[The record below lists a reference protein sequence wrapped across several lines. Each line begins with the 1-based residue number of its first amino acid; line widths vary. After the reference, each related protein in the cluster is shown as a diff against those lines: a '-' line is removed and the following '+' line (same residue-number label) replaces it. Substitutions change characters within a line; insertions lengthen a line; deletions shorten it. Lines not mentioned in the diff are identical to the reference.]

1 MDDFGEIIR
10 STGGD
15 VLTLILFLSL
25 AVVVLAY
32 GLRYAQW
39 GLIAQFVPLLGIV
52 VYYFSA
58 LIGFDRELMHTGFL
72 RSALI
77 LFALTYLAYLTRFD
91 PAQTWQNI
99 LDRLTRWIKK

>member
-1 MDDFGEIIR
+1 MDNFGEVVR

-15 VLTLILFLSL
+15 VLTLILFSVL
-25 AVVVLAY
+25 AVAVLAH
-32 GLRYAQW
+32 GLKYSQW

-52 VYYFSA
+52 IYYFSA
-58 LIGFDRELMHTGFL
+58 LIGLDRELMHTGFM

-91 PAQTWQNI
+91 PARMWR
-99 LDRLTRWIKK
+99 DVSARWTK